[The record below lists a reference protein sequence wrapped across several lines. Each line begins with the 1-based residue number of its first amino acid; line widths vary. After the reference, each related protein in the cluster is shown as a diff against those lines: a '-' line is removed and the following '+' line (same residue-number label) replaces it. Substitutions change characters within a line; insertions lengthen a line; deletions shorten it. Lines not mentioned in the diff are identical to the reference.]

1 MKILRVLRETKSI
14 IKTIWAWIDWVEI
27 YKQVIAE
34 IRHAKPIFIIIFILV
49 LMIMLG
55 MAEDVS
61 QRVNRLE
68 RQMNRYNP
76 VTIDMAGIK

>member
-1 MKILRVLRETKSI
+1 MKILKVLRETKAI
-14 IKTIWAWIDWVEI
+14 IKMIWAWIDWVEI
-27 YKQVIAE
+27 YKQVMAE
-34 IRHAKPIFIIIFILV
+34 IRYTKPIFIIIFILV

-68 RQMNRYNP
+68 HQMNRYNP
-76 VTIDMAGIK
+76 VTIDMTGIK